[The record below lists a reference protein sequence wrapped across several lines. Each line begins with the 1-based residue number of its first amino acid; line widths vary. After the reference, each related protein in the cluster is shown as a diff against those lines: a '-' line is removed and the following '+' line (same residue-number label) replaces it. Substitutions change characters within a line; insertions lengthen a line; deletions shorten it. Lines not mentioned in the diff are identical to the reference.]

1 MTRDTFN
8 YHVFFIHLCL
18 SLSDLRLNDS
28 EKIRLTEVRLE
39 TVTQGVDESERIK
52 KMLEHRAM
60 TDNERIKA
68 LEAQLKEA
76 RNGADES
83 DHKYDEV
90 SRKLA
95 DVEDDLERAEERANT
110 GEAKI
115 GELEEELKVVSNNV
129 KSLGVAEEK
138 SLEKQEVFE
147 STISS
152 LTIKL
157 QEVRMRDEELS
168 IKVITCMC
176 IFNFLSFFLACF
188 IVFILSG
195 AFQFIHFSLFRLK
208 RELNSLNELS
218 LAFLKKSIN
227 LKVCSLSFHFVLL
240 LSLSF
245 HFVSTSCRQFI
256 SREGKI

>member
-1 MTRDTFN
+1 MFEERRKK
-8 YHVFFIHLCL
+8 VSSSFFFSFL
-18 SLSDLRLNDS
+18 SLFLRFVCDS
-28 EKIRLTEVRLE
+28 EKIRLTEIRLE

-110 GEAKI
+110 GEVKI

-138 SLEKQEVFE
+138 SLEKQEIYE
-147 STISS
+147 GTISS

-157 QEVRMRDEELS
+157 QEVRE
-168 IKVITCMC
+168 K
-176 IFNFLSFFLACF
+176 
-188 IVFILSG
+188 
-195 AFQFIHFSLFRLK
+195 
-208 RELNSLNELS
+208 
-218 LAFLKKSIN
+218 
-227 LKVCSLSFHFVLL
+227 
-240 LSLSF
+240 
-245 HFVSTSCRQFI
+245 
-256 SREGKI
+256 